1 MYIFFRPVL
10 GILNNDEA
18 LTSQSAAKLSICEQV
33 MKRIIGDEE
42 YLNVSFK
49 SNQGIIHPIT
59 S

>member
-1 MYIFFRPVL
+1 MNIFYRPVL
-10 GILNNDEA
+10 GIINNDEA
-18 LTSQSAAKLSICEQV
+18 HTSQSAAKLSICEQV

-49 SNQGIIHPIT
+49 SKQGVIHPIT